1 MRLLVVEDD
10 KDLNKQLTTA
20 LEKAGYVVDSAFDG
34 EEGLFMG
41 ESEPYDA
48 VVLDLGLPKI
58 DGIAV
63 LTAWRNKDLKIP
75 VLILTARDTVTDRV
89 TGLDSGANDYIS
101 KPFELLEL
109 EARIRALLR
118 KEQWGNMTKIVVGG
132 LEFDT
137 VERRA
142 TINGDNLDLSARE
155 LAVLEQLFKSVGK
168 VVNKVQL
175 IRNLSSWDAEL
186 SHNALEIIMHRLR
199 KKLEKTGINVRTVRG
214 LGYMLEKPA

>member
-1 MRLLVVEDD
+1 MRLLLVEDD
-10 KDLNKQLTTA
+10 SFLSEGVA
-20 LEKAGYVVDSAFDG
+20 LALRHSGYVVDQVQSGTDADQA
-34 EEGLFMG
+34 LTAT
-41 ESEPYDA
+41 PYDL
-48 VVLDLGLPKI
+48 VILDLGLPHM
-58 DGIAV
+58 DGIEV
-63 LTAWRNKDLKIP
+63 LKRLRSRGQATP

-155 LAVLEQLFKSVGK
+155 LAVLEQLLKSVGK

>member
-1 MRLLVVEDD
+1 M
-10 KDLNKQLTTA
+10 
-20 LEKAGYVVDSAFDG
+20 
-34 EEGLFMG
+34 
-41 ESEPYDA
+41 
-48 VVLDLGLPKI
+48 
-58 DGIAV
+58 DGIEV
-63 LTAWRNKDLKIP
+63 LKRLRSRGQATP
-75 VLILTARDTVTDRV
+75 VLILNARDTVTDRV

-155 LAVLEQLFKSVGK
+155 LRLMDQLNALTYRNGYLESKLEEREKE
-168 VVNKVQL
+168 VQL
-175 IRNLSSWDAEL
+175 LTDSQHKRGWWARFASWFV
-186 SHNALEIIMHRLR
+186 
-199 KKLEKTGINVRTVRG
+199 TGR
-214 LGYMLEKPA
+214 